1 MTRPPTYRQRHRDR
15 LAELAR
21 RQLNDIRGAERP
33 AFFVPETAGP
43 LLREKIEAER
53 ASCVFAIQFEAD
65 SEEFVARV
73 GLTLERGFEHGF
85 SDHPVLAIMR
95 GNPFCIWT
103 VDRNPFVQGEIL
115 AGRPSEVVEFSGPA
129 GESV

>member
-43 LLREKIEAER
+43 LLREKIEADPARPELLLTEPGVGYRLMAER
-53 ASCVFAIQFEAD
+53 
-65 SEEFVARV
+65 
-73 GLTLERGFEHGF
+73 
-85 SDHPVLAIMR
+85 
-95 GNPFCIWT
+95 
-103 VDRNPFVQGEIL
+103 
-115 AGRPSEVVEFSGPA
+115 
-129 GESV
+129 